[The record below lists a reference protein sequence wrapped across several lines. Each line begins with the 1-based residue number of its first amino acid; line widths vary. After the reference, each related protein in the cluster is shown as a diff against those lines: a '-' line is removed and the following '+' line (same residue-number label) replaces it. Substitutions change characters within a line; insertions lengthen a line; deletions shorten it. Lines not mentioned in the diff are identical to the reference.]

1 MAANSI
7 EIVFL
12 IGSGRCGSSLI
23 HELVARHR
31 DVGFIS
37 NFDDNLA
44 FLRGLGR
51 FNNAILRSPIGR
63 FTKKGRLRFAPSEA
77 YSIISRQVSPI
88 YANSCRNLQ
97 PTDVTPSLKRKFRD
111 FFLDRYRAQSKPV
124 FLHKYTG
131 WSRASFFKEIFP
143 DARFVHIVRDGRAVA
158 NSFLQMDWWTGYE
171 SPEKWYLGPLSD
183 EDEKAWR
190 ESGKSFVTLAGLAWR
205 ILVDSVEEDVA
216 QMDDSSTMTVRY
228 EDFLQSPGEKIR
240 DICEFSGL
248 EFNPDME
255 RQMGKS
261 PVRSGRQEAYLQD
274 LTQDQVTELTQLL
287 APVLQRYGYAA

>member
-1 MAANSI
+1 VAANSI

-190 ESGKSFVTLAGLAWR
+190 ESGKSFVTTR
-205 ILVDSVEEDVA
+205 
-216 QMDDSSTMTVRY
+216 
-228 EDFLQSPGEKIR
+228 
-240 DICEFSGL
+240 
-248 EFNPDME
+248 
-255 RQMGKS
+255 RQ
-261 PVRSGRQEAYLQD
+261 
-274 LTQDQVTELTQLL
+274 
-287 APVLQRYGYAA
+287 